1 MARIRNWPSLKKIK
15 LPLWLRI
22 VIYALPVFLTVMFY
36 LLRSNSR
43 VMGWFVLN
51 ISAPVRNFLAWVSSV
66 YPLSIME
73 ILIAGAIIWVIYF
86 IIKSFSLSS
95 RRSGKFKI
103 FGKRMLTLATVILYV
118 WSVFIW
124 LWNSGYFAPGFAER
138 NGFSG
143 QGVTVEELTVVTWH
157 FAERANEFSVQVN
170 RDDDG
175 RVVADRNEILDLSTE
190 TFRNITSEF
199 PCLEG
204 RLFRPKP
211 LLFSWLMSRTGY
223 SGVYFALTG
232 EANINNQLP
241 IFIMPTVATHE
252 LAHHLGVFAED
263 EANFVAIL
271 AATTSEFTIFEY
283 SGYLFGLMYLMRPL
297 QTANPDAWS
306 EINDALSPQVL
317 RDWREYFEFWQAQR
331 TFDTGIGFVDTAL
344 TTITEAT
351 REAVNTMYD
360 NFLRA
365 NRQELGLQSYGAV
378 VDLLVEYF
386 ARWQ

>member
-1 MARIRNWPSLKKIK
+1 MAKIRNWTLPSLKKIK

-22 VIYALPVFLTVMFY
+22 SIPVLPVVFTILFY

-43 VMGWFVLN
+43 VMGWFALN
-51 ISAPVRNFLAWVSSV
+51 ISAPIRNFLARISSV
-66 YPLSIME
+66 YPFSIME
-73 ILIAGAIIWVIYF
+73 ILVVAAIIWAIYF
-86 IIKSFSLSS
+86 IIKSFALSS

-103 FGKRMLTLATVILYV
+103 FGRRMLTFATVIIYV
-118 WSVFIW
+118 WCIFIW

-143 QGVTVEELTVVTWH
+143 QGVTVEELTSVTWH
-157 FAERANEFSVQVN
+157 FAERANELAEQVD
-170 RDDDG
+170 RDDG
-175 RVVADRNEILDLSTE
+175 RVVADRNDILDISTRA
-190 TFRNITSEF
+190 FRNVTSEF

-211 LLFSWLMSRTGY
+211 MLFSWLMSRTGY

-232 EANINNQLP
+232 EANINSRVP
-241 IFIMPTVATHE
+241 IFMLPTIVTHE
-252 LAHHLGVFAED
+252 HAHHLGVFAED

-271 AATTSEFTIFEY
+271 AAITSGFTIFEY
-283 SGYLFGLMYLMRPL
+283 SGYLFGLMQLMRPL

-306 EINDALSPQVL
+306 EINNFLSREVL
-317 RDWREYFEFWQAQR
+317 GDWQENFDFWQAQR
-331 TFDTGIGFVDTAL
+331 TVDTGIGFVDTAL
-344 TTITEAT
+344 TALTEAT

-360 NFLRA
+360 SFLRA

-386 ARWQ
+386 ARW